1 MFDFVKNNFVHVA
14 PILVCTGFAVAI
26 MFERGITLYFRYS
39 MSGQSQF
46 FEKVR
51 QLVLSGR
58 IAEAVAFCDRY
69 PSQPVAR
76 VVKEGL
82 MRTQLPEEVIQ
93 HGLEITVSELQ
104 QLVQKRT
111 PFLATIA
118 NVATLLGLF
127 GTILG
132 LIHSFEAIGSASA
145 QQRSALLAAGISTA
159 MNATMMGLAVAIP
172 CMVIFSVFAAKTN
185 RINAEIEQAATRMLD
200 IIKQYFYSSSSELE
214 GRDNKVDMRRRVA

>member
-1 MFDFVKNNFVHVA
+1 MLDFVKNNFVHVA
-14 PILVCTGFAVAI
+14 PILLCAGFAVAI
-26 MFERGITLYFRYS
+26 MFERWITLYFRYS
-39 MSGQSQF
+39 MSGRAQF
-46 FEKVR
+46 FDKVR

-58 IAEAVAFCDRY
+58 IAEAVTFCDRY
-69 PSQPVAR
+69 PSQPVAK
-76 VVKEGL
+76 VVKEAL
-82 MRTQLPEEVIQ
+82 LRTQMPEEVIA

-104 QLVQKRT
+104 QQVQSRT

-132 LIHSFEAIGSASA
+132 LIHSFEAIGNASA

-172 CMVIFSVFAAKTN
+172 CMVVFSIFASKTN
-185 RINAEIEQAATRMLD
+185 QINAEIEQSATRMLD
-200 IIKQYFYSSSSELE
+200 IIKQYFYSFSEVE
-214 GRDNKVDMRRRVA
+214 ARDQKSDFRRRVA